1 LSKSAPNTA
10 EVHELTKALESVVK
24 PVNIR
29 LREGEYQF
37 SLAKAI
43 ASFEFELRFP
53 DAKDL
58 AKKLYGEKSIEDQQ
72 FLNKIQTILKKMEKS
87 GVIKILPKEKPWELQ
102 RYALTSFKFLDV
114 EKNSVS
120 FATKDE
126 IKKTRQTINSRPESE
141 HATIQ
146 RPKNMNLQ
154 LSLLIA
160 MIVVSLSLTIWTVTQ
175 SPINLAIFVAA
186 FFLAAVSS
194 TILGVLI
201 AKKQ

>member
-1 LSKSAPNTA
+1 L
-10 EVHELTKALESVVK
+10 HELTKALDSIVK

-37 SLAKAI
+37 SLTKAI

-53 DAKDL
+53 DVKDL
-58 AKKLYGEKSIEDQQ
+58 TKRLYGEKSIEDQQ

-102 RYALTSFKFLDV
+102 RYALMSFKFLDV
-114 EKNSVS
+114 ERNSVS

-126 IKKTRQTINSRPESE
+126 IEKTRRAMNSQPKSE

-146 RPKNMNLQ
+146 RPKNKNLQ
-154 LSLLIA
+154 FTLLIVTIA
-160 MIVVSLSLTIWTVTQ
+160 VSLSLAIWTLTQ
-175 SPINLAIFVAA
+175 SPVNLAIFMAV
-186 FFLAAVSS
+186 FSLAAISS

-201 AKKQ
+201 ARK